1 MLNNLFFLYIYFFS
15 SCMQISANDSLLVNS
30 KWTLMYT
37 LILHGDTIIR
47 NGESYIRENTEI
59 GTGNNGG
66 PTFFFKSDHTFIK
79 IDPTGEKKYWGGWSL
94 DKDTLIIQRDY
105 KTKTLKEKYLISFK
119 NKKELM
125 LYLSPVFHQKTKY
138 VFGKRDDE

>member
-1 MLNNLFFLYIYFFS
+1 MLNKLFFLFIYICS
-15 SCMQISANDSLLVNS
+15 SSMQISANDSLLVNS

-66 PTFFFKSDHTFIK
+66 PTLIFKNNHTLIK
-79 IDPTGEKKYWGGWSL
+79 IDPIGSKKYWIWSL
-94 DKDTLIIQRDY
+94 DKDTLIMQRNY
-105 KTKTLKEKYLISFK
+105 KKITFKEKYLMSFE
-119 NKKELM
+119 NKKRI
-125 LYLSPVFHQKTKY
+125 LYLSPVFHQKTIY
-138 VFGKRDDE
+138 VFGKRDDEL